1 MTFIWFMVS
10 LNCSSWCADD
20 SASSLMSVSFIS
32 FSCSCC
38 CNSNTDSSWLTGR
51 RTNLQHSFITA
62 WRTSEG
68 ATYSLETSLVSR
80 TWEASECRYKFIS
93 ADLMLTYF
101 NSPVFISTDL
111 SKCMNVH
118 YECILTMMMT
128 IKYKCNWLS
137 HKQNTKLF
145 WFCNKKIIWW

>member
-111 SKCMNVH
+111 SKCINVH
-118 YECILTMMMT
+118 NVTDALRMHFDDDDDEKIQMQLIKSQTKHKAFLIL
-128 IKYKCNWLS
+128 
-137 HKQNTKLF
+137 
-145 WFCNKKIIWW
+145 

>member
-62 WRTSEG
+62 WRTPGG

-111 SKCMNVH
+111 SKCINVH
-118 YECILTMMMT
+118 NVTDALRMHFDDDDDEKIQMQLIKSQTKHKAFLIL
-128 IKYKCNWLS
+128 
-137 HKQNTKLF
+137 
-145 WFCNKKIIWW
+145 